1 MGITVGIDLGTTY
14 SAVATF
20 DKATGT
26 TKILKNSLGSDT
38 TPSVVCVENG
48 TITIGAEAKD
58 LQGMGNRN
66 TASFYKSWMG
76 NPNFSMFLDGQSYS
90 SEDLSGI
97 FLKALIE
104 DIESTN
110 GVSVTGAVITVPA
123 YFNDAQRDATMR
135 AGQKAG
141 LNVLK
146 IINETHRCDSF
157 VRV

>member
-76 NPNFSMFLDGQSYS
+76 NPNFSMFLDGQSY
-90 SEDLSGI
+90 
-97 FLKALIE
+97 
-104 DIESTN
+104 
-110 GVSVTGAVITVPA
+110 V
-123 YFNDAQRDATMR
+123 
-135 AGQKAG
+135 
-141 LNVLK
+141 
-146 IINETHRCDSF
+146 SF
-157 VRV
+157 VPEADSAKTIAVLVDVVSGEIIASRK